1 MSSLLEQAIIDA
13 KALRDAA
20 LKNAEQMVIEKYS
33 DQIKE
38 AVSALL
44 DEEEEFSLD
53 NMMNADE
60 ELGGEPATDTGATAA
75 DPSVEASDKAIME
88 DVPVSSDTSAKEE
101 MVELDLDALREKIEE
116 IEDEQG
122 MTPGPEVDRDEV
134 AAEMQE
140 DILASDDADSL
151 TTEAIEDLI
160 EKEILEILKVDI
172 KPTKRGWMGAP
183 DEDFD
188 HAVEQELARR
198 EDTEVKEEMEALNKK
213 IKELQ
218 ESNKKLLSNNKKTI
232 TETSNL
238 KKEKDKLISTIRTL
252 KEKFDVINTSNAKL
266 LYINRTLDCGSLNE
280 RQKKKIVEAIA
291 KANDANEAKVIF
303 ETLQSTVESTDKKSG
318 PKSLRE
324 AVDRK
329 PSLLARPRGEKKT
342 TATDMFAER
351 MQRLAGIKKQ

>member
-1 MSSLLEQAIIDA
+1 MSSLLEQAIVDA

-33 DQIKE
+33 DQVKE
-38 AVSALL
+38 AVNVLL
-44 DEEEEFSLD
+44 EQEEDLGLGD
-53 NMMNADE
+53 
-60 ELGGEPATDTGATAA
+60 ELGGEDTTTEGE
-75 DPSVEASDKAIME
+75 DEEVQKSDESLME
-88 DVPVSSDTSAKEE
+88 QVPVNSDTTAEE
-101 MVELDLDALREKIEE
+101 GVIELDLEALKEKIEE
-116 IEDEQG
+116 IEEEQG
-122 MTPGPEVDRDEV
+122 ITPGPEVDRDDM
-134 AAEMQE
+134 ALDMQD
-140 DILASDDADSL
+140 DIEASADADSL
-151 TTEAIEDLI
+151 TTEDIEGLI
-160 EKEILEILKVDI
+160 EKEIFEALKVDI
-172 KPTKRGWMGAP
+172 KPTKRGWLGAP

-188 HAVEQELARR
+188 HALEQELARR

-218 ESNKKLLSNNKKTI
+218 ESNKALTSKSKKAQKVA
-232 TETSNL
+232 SAL
-238 KKEKDKLISTIRTL
+238 KEERDNLISTIGTL

-266 LYINRTLDCGSLNE
+266 LFINRTLDCGSLNE